1 MNKALAIVASALFF
15 IVFAIEA
22 AAIQGTFVP
31 STQNLT
37 AISVE
42 LFSTYVVP
50 FELLSLILV
59 AGIIGMFYI
68 AGRED

>member
-22 AAIQGTFVP
+22 ASIQGTFVP
-31 STQNLT
+31 VTQNLT

>member
-1 MNKALAIVASALFF
+1 MNKKLAIVASVLFF

-22 AAIQGTFVP
+22 VSIQGSFTP
-31 STQNLT
+31 TTQDLT
-37 AISVE
+37 SISVA
-42 LFSTYVVP
+42 LFGTYVVP

-68 AGRED
+68 AGRDQ

>member
-1 MNKALAIVASALFF
+1 MNNKASA
-15 IVFAIEA
+15 A
-22 AAIQGTFVP
+22 AAIFFLVVFGIEVARISGSFVP
-31 STQNLT
+31 SSQQ
-37 AISVE
+37 ISQIGIS
-42 LFSTYVVP
+42 LFGKYVIP

>member
-1 MNKALAIVASALFF
+1 MNKKLAMVASALFF

-22 AAIQGTFVP
+22 VSIQGSFIP
-31 STQNLT
+31 ITQNLT
-37 AISVE
+37 SVSVA
-42 LFSTYVVP
+42 LFGTYVVP

-68 AGRED
+68 AGRDQ

>member
-1 MNKALAIVASALFF
+1 MNKALAAVASALFF
-15 IVFAIEA
+15 VVFTIEA
-22 AAIQGTFVP
+22 ISIPGTFTP
-31 STQNLT
+31 ATQDLQS
-37 AISVE
+37 ISVA
-42 LFSTYVVP
+42 LFNTYVVP